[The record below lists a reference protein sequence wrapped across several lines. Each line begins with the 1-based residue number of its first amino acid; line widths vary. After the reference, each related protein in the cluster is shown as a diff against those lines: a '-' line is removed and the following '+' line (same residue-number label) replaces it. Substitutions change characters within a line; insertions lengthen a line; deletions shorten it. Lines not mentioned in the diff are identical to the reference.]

1 MLTTVVAEAERM
13 LELEHGPDDFA
24 LRVSEVSVGD
34 IALVGIPG
42 EPFSDIGRDL
52 KEAPGWPL
60 VLPCCCTNGYEGYF
74 PPMNAYEN
82 GSYETR
88 SSIFRSGVAEA
99 ISGAGLELLETMK
112 Q

>member
-1 MLTTVVAEAERM
+1 M
-13 LELEHGPDDFA
+13 
-24 LRVSEVSVGD
+24 
-34 IALVGIPG
+34 
-42 EPFSDIGRDL
+42 